1 DPRRGNRG
9 GGWWGGRRRSGPL
22 EPVGQESRVKRHRSV
37 RRRLD
42 ECPDY
47 RPCNLPALE
56 RCDLIGDSPLLDG
69 YR

>member
-1 DPRRGNRG
+1 G
-9 GGWWGGRRRSGPL
+9 GGRQPGDRRPGGG
-22 EPVGQESRVKRHRSV
+22 

-56 RCDLIGDSPLLDG
+56 RCDLIDDSPLLDG

>member
-1 DPRRGNRG
+1 G
-9 GGWWGGRRRSGPL
+9 GGGGPGGL
-22 EPVGQESRVKRHRSV
+22 EPRVNLHRPGL
-37 RRRLD
+37 RRLD

-56 RCDLIGDSPLLDG
+56 RCDLIDDSPLLDG

>member
-1 DPRRGNRG
+1 G
-9 GGWWGGRRRSGPL
+9 GGGGGGAGRGRGDPG
-22 EPVGQESRVKRHRSV
+22 GQQPRVMLPGSV
-37 RRRLD
+37 QRRLD

-56 RCDLIGDSPLLDG
+56 RCDLIDDSPLLDG

>member
-1 DPRRGNRG
+1 RRPLDPG
-9 GGWWGGRRRSGPL
+9 
-22 EPVGQESRVKRHRSV
+22 GQETRGKLHRSV
-37 RRRLD
+37 QRRLD

-56 RCDLIGDSPLLDG
+56 RCDLIDDSPLLDG